1 MTTDVVI
8 NNIINDLCQRFNV
21 ASSELIP
28 RLQAYGMAM
37 NKFGAIAAGI
47 FCVALIIGIIFLLKA
62 DQDWADVFCV
72 LFGIAEIFSGIIR
85 CVRRCDHQ
93 ICLTFFDRFV
103 RLEFAAGYL
112 AAFGCQSQHGQYPV
126 IFHSTPILSHHG

>member
-37 NKFGAIAAGI
+37 NKFGAITAGI
-47 FCVALIIGIIFLLKA
+47 FCVALIIITIVVSKTDWDFDSKTVVAGISI
-62 DQDWADVFCV
+62 
-72 LFGIAEIFSGIIR
+72 IAEFISII
-85 CVRRCDHQ
+85 VLIYNIYMYIGWKYAPEIKSIEYVMQ
-93 ICLTFFDRFV
+93 LFKN
-103 RLEFAAGYL
+103 
-112 AAFGCQSQHGQYPV
+112 
-126 IFHSTPILSHHG
+126 

>member
-37 NKFGAIAAGI
+37 NKFGAITAGV
-47 FCVALIIGIIFLLKA
+47 FCVALIIIMIVICSN
-62 DQDWADVFCV
+62 DWDYDSVAVGVTISF
-72 LFGIAEIFSGIIR
+72 IAEIISII
-85 CVRRCDHQ
+85 
-93 ICLTFFDRFV
+93 
-103 RLEFAAGYL
+103 
-112 AAFGCQSQHGQYPV
+112 
-126 IFHSTPILSHHG
+126 ILIYNVYMYIGWKYAPEIKSIEYVMQLFKK

>member
-37 NKFGAIAAGI
+37 NKFGAITAGI
-47 FCVALIIGIIFLLKA
+47 FIVALIIITVVICKSQWDYDEIAMPFI
-62 DQDWADVFCV
+62 V
-72 LFGIAEIFSGIIR
+72 IAEIFS
-85 CVRRCDHQ
+85 
-93 ICLTFFDRFV
+93 TFV
-103 RLEFAAGYL
+103 LLYNLYMYIGWKYAPEIKAIEYVMYL
-112 AAFGCQSQHGQYPV
+112 FRN
-126 IFHSTPILSHHG
+126 

>member
-37 NKFGAIAAGI
+37 NKFGAIVAGI
-47 FCVALIIGIIFLLKA
+47 FCVALIIIMVIISKT
-62 DQDWADVFCV
+62 DWDFDSKTVAMA
-72 LFGIAEIFSGIIR
+72 ISIMAEII
-85 CVRRCDHQ
+85 
-93 ICLTFFDRFV
+93 
-103 RLEFAAGYL
+103 
-112 AAFGCQSQHGQYPV
+112 
-126 IFHSTPILSHHG
+126 STILLIYNIYMYIGWKYAPEIKSIEYVMHLFKN